1 MAANFNLTLK
11 TNEWQSALA
20 NAFKIMGCKDN
31 LESIDDS
38 LVAAVMEEGGKFHDK
53 NQYSFIDAVGT
64 REYDPTDSNVLA
76 PEQIPNSIQKEIRV
90 DNIRQIA
97 ITTDLLGLTG
107 RAWGSEGSYAAYSN
121 LISSQVEKAK
131 KVYDHLFVNVGI
143 GRMSTS
149 TAGQTKTITLFT
161 DAAEDKATDLEAKH
175 RMNGQK
181 IAKLITDVRAEIR
194 EPNRDTDI
202 GYLDTFDGTKMTVIW
217 NQDWL
222 SQINLLDL
230 PTTYNDK
237 YFDFN
242 GKQLLAKYLGED
254 VITPVAADGTTHRAS
269 DEYYIPVDASGE
281 YVAVA
286 SAVSYKN
293 VKPGEL
299 LPKKTPIVAPATA
312 TAYTNKDFT
321 RTVLGKSVKYA
332 IPCYSSVHAYV
343 ADPKII
349 CKIVALGDDVKYLS
363 GLRTSGEF
371 NNYKNNSTNFYT
383 TFMYSNVE
391 RLGGHPFIT
400 IKAA

>member
-1 MAANFNLTLK
+1 MANFNLTLK

-20 NAFKIMGCKDN
+20 NAYKIMGCKDN
-31 LESIDDS
+31 LENIDDS

-76 PEQIPNSIQKEIRV
+76 PEQIPNSVQKEIRV

-107 RAWGSEGSYAAYSN
+107 RAWGSPGSYAAYSN
-121 LISSQVEKAK
+121 LIRSQVEKAK

-149 TAGQTKTITLFT
+149 TAGQTKTVTLFT
-161 DAAEDKATDLEAKH
+161 DEAEDKAIDLEAKH
-175 RMNGQK
+175 RMNAQK
-181 IAKLITDVRAEIR
+181 IAKLITDIKAEIR

-312 TAYTNKDFT
+312 TTYTNKDFT
-321 RTVLGKSVKYA
+321 RTVLGKTVKYS

-371 NNYKNNSTNFYT
+371 NNYKNNTTNFYT